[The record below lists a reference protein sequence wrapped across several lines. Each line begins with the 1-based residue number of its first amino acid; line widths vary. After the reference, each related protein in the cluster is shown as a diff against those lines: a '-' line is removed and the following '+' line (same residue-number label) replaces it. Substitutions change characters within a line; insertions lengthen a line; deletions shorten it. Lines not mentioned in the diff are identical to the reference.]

1 MEGKENKANGI
12 NMVLVVIVV
21 ILLGIVGYCA
31 YRLGDSGRYVINL
44 DFFLECDRIIEYKS
58 F

>member
-1 MEGKENKANGI
+1 MKILIKNQTTMGI
-12 NMVLVVIVV
+12 
-21 ILLGIVGYCA
+21 
-31 YRLGDSGRYVINL
+31 DSGRYVINL